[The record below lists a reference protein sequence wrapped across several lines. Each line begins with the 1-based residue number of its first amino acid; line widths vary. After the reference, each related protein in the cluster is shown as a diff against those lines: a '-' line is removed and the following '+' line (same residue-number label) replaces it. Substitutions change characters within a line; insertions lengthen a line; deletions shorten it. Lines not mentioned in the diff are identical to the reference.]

1 MAIWQEWG
9 YRASVWVQAFGRFM
23 AVAAQSPGAVIGV
36 NLCLIAV
43 LSYNLADVTWRLMPA
58 VVQPPVP
65 IQGPSVKVAPQNQA
79 FDIARWHLFGE
90 QQKTDVSASQT
101 RVMPETRLK
110 LVLRGVVAGEDGDVS
125 GAIIASPSG
134 DQSFYAL
141 GAALPG
147 GATLKEVHDRHIV
160 LLRNGQLET
169 LRLPRDDLDV
179 GDSNDGASRIDSS
192 PVGAP
197 LMSLSEYRDTLLQ
210 NPQQLADVVQ
220 ARPYHRDGISG
231 YQINPGRDPA
241 LFTQLGLQAND
252 VITMVNGIR
261 LDNPARGLSILQALR
276 QQPQVT
282 VEVIRDGI
290 PQTLSIDLNQ

>member
-1 MAIWQEWG
+1 MVQWQEWG
-9 YRASVWVQAFGRFM
+9 DRAAVWVQGFGRFM
-23 AVAAQSPGAVIGV
+23 AVMAQSPAAVIGV

-43 LSYNLADVTWRLMPA
+43 LSYNLADVTWRLLPA

-65 IQGPSVKVAPQNQA
+65 VSGPSAAVAPRRQS
-79 FDIARWHLFGE
+79 FDIGRWHLFGE
-90 QQKTDVSASQT
+90 QQQAPASAAPT

-110 LVLRGVVAGEDGDVS
+110 LILRGVVAGEKGGVS

-147 GATLKEVHDRHIV
+147 GATLKEVHDHHIV

-169 LRLPRDDLDV
+169 LQLPRDNLDV
-179 GDSNDGASRIDSS
+179 GDSNDGGPGPDSS
-192 PVGAP
+192 SVATPQ
-197 LMSLSEYRDTLLQ
+197 MSLSEYRDALLQ

-220 ARPYHRDGISG
+220 ARPYHRDGVIG

-252 VITMVNGIR
+252 VITMVNGVR

-276 QQPQVT
+276 QQSQVS
-282 VEVIRDGI
+282 VEVIRDGV

>member
-1 MAIWQEWG
+1 MAVLQEWG
-9 YRASVWVQAFGRFM
+9 YRAGVWAQAFGRFLS
-23 AVAAQSPGAVIGV
+23 VAAQSPGVVVTV
-36 NLCLIAV
+36 NLCLIAL
-43 LSYNLADVTWRLMPA
+43 LSYNLAGMTWRLLPAAEQPA
-58 VVQPPVP
+58 VPV
-65 IQGPSVKVAPQNQA
+65 SAPTTANAPRQQS
-79 FDIARWHLFGE
+79 FDIGRWHLFGE
-90 QQKTDVSASQT
+90 QAKTPVNASPT
-101 RVMPETRLK
+101 RAMPETRLK
-110 LVLRGVVAGEDGDVS
+110 LILRGIVAGEDGGVS

-147 GATLKEVHDRHIV
+147 GATLKEVHDHHIV

-169 LRLPRDDLDV
+169 LQLPRDNLDV
-179 GDSNDGASRIDSS
+179 GGNDGPSGLDTSRADT
-192 PVGAP
+192 P

-210 NPQQLADVVQ
+210 NPQELADVVQ

-261 LDNPARGLSILQALR
+261 LDNPARGLSILQGLR

>member
-1 MAIWQEWG
+1 MVLWQEWS
-9 YRASVWVQAFGRFM
+9 YRATVWGQAFGRFLSL
-23 AVAAQSPGAVIGV
+23 AGQSPAAVVAV
-36 NLCLIAV
+36 NLCLIAL
-43 LSYNLADVTWRLMPA
+43 LSYNLAAMTWRLLPAEEQSAIPVNSPVTA
-58 VVQPPVP
+58 VVPRQ
-65 IQGPSVKVAPQNQA
+65 QS
-79 FDIARWHLFGE
+79 FDIGRWHLFGE
-90 QQKTDVSASQT
+90 QAKTPVNAGPV
-101 RVMPETRLK
+101 RAIPETRLK
-110 LVLRGVVAGEDGDVS
+110 LILRGVVAGEDGGVS

-134 DQSFYAL
+134 DQNFYAL

-169 LRLPRDDLDV
+169 LQLPRDDLGV
-179 GDSNDGASRIDSS
+179 GDTGVGPSGFDSS
-192 PVGAP
+192 RADTP

-220 ARPYHRDGISG
+220 ARPYHRNGISG

-261 LDNPARGLSILQALR
+261 LDTPARSLSILQTLR
-276 QQPQVT
+276 QQPQVS
-282 VEVIRDGI
+282 VEVIRNGV